1 MNFLQKLCSPSLLF
15 LLVSIAILVVSFFQ
29 NISFH
34 SSVSLGKVKNE
45 LQMTSIVY
53 VFVAIGIV
61 FWTFLIDKM
70 CKSGYSQ
77 LSWGL
82 FVVPLS
88 IVIGILALL
97 LFMQGFSVSM
107 KFNNEAF
114 EFQMNVDKKS

>member
-1 MNFLQKLCSPSLLF
+1 
-15 LLVSIAILVVSFFQ
+15 
-29 NISFH
+29 
-34 SSVSLGKVKNE
+34 
-45 LQMTSIVY
+45 MTSIVY

-82 FVVPLS
+82 FVIPIS
-88 IVIGILALL
+88 IIISILALL